1 MKTNLRTFIKHTAKD
16 FHNQSVNPPVVRA
29 STIIFKNLQEIEK
42 AEKKYLK
49 NPRSGNFNYGRQGT
63 PTTYAL
69 QKVLQ
74 EMEECYKVYLT
85 PTGFGAVFLAVLS
98 VVQPGDEILVTD
110 SVYSP
115 TRLLT
120 QDYLKKFNIK
130 SIFYNPL
137 NLNDLKNKIS
147 KKTKLI
153 FVENPGSNTFE
164 FQDLKKIITLAKKN
178 NIFTAIDNTW
188 ATPYLLKPI
197 KLGFDMSIVSATK
210 YYSGHSDV
218 MGGSLAINKKVFKL
232 VEPTN
237 RVSGLRLSPDEAYL
251 VLRGIRTLDVRLD
264 KHHLNALKVAN
275 FLSKHKKILNVY
287 YPYKKKSQNYKMWKK
302 YYSGASGLMGLKVKS
317 KNKKTVKNFINSLK
331 LFGYGYSWGGFE
343 SLALYQSQRQLGA
356 RNYTNLKKNEHIIRL
371 HIGLED
377 PKDIIND
384 LKQGLKKIK
393 ESNGKVFPKQK
404 CIHYFNSL
412 LPSCNYCPRYT
423 PNFWAILF

>member
-1 MKTNLRTFIKHTAKD
+1 MDIALSIKFQYYMKTNLRTFIKHTAKD

-29 STIIFKNLQEIEK
+29 STILFKNLQEIEK
-42 AEKKYLK
+42 TEKKYLK
-49 NPRSGNFNYGRQGT
+49 DPRSGNFNYGRQGT
-63 PTTYAL
+63 TTTYAL
-69 QKVLQ
+69 QKILQ
-74 EMEECYKVYLT
+74 EMEQCYKVYLT

-98 VVQPGDEILVTD
+98 LVEPGDEILVTD

-130 SIFYNPL
+130 SIFYDPNKF
-137 NLNDLKNKIS
+137 DDIKNKIS

-164 FQDLKKIITLAKKN
+164 FQDLKKIISLAKKF
-178 NIFTAIDNTW
+178 NIYTAIDNTW
-188 ATPYLLKPI
+188 GTPYLIKPI

-218 MGGSLAINKKVFKL
+218 MGGTLAINKKVFKL

-237 RVSGLRLSPDEAYL
+237 RVTGLRLSPDDAYL
-251 VLRGIRTLDVRLD
+251 ILRGIRTLDVRMD
-264 KHHLNALKVAN
+264 KHHFNALKVAK
-275 FLSKHKKILNVY
+275 FLSKQKKISKVY
-287 YPYKKKSQNYKMWKK
+287 YPYKKNSQYYKLWKK
-302 YYSGASGLMGLKVKS
+302 YYSGASGLMGLKIKS
-317 KNKKTVKNFINSLK
+317 KNKNSVKNFVNSLK

-356 RNYTNLKKNEHIIRL
+356 RNYTNLNKDEHIIRL

-377 PKDIIND
+377 PLDITND
-384 LKQGLKKIK
+384 LKQALKKIK
-393 ESNGKVFPKQK
+393 
-404 CIHYFNSL
+404 
-412 LPSCNYCPRYT
+412 
-423 PNFWAILF
+423 